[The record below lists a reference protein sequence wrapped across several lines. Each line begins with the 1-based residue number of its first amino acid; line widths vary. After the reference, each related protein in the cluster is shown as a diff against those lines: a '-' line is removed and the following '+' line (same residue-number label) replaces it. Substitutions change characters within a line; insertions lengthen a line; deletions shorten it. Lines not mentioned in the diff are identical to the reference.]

1 MAANVKE
8 KEQIEES
15 NPITKNAEAGDKA
28 PKKLTDPTPG
38 QSGGAEDLG
47 GPVVVPDDPKS
58 IGKAAAAKQAHEGDK
73 SIKAKPSK
81 ASGKVAE
88 EVKEE
93 EKEVIEEIQ
102 VDVSQDVSALL
113 EGEELPEQF
122 QKKAATIFEAA
133 VKAKVVEQVEKF
145 EGVYEAKLQKETDSL
160 KESMEARID
169 AHLDYVAEQWVKE
182 NQLAIDSGLRNE
194 ITEEF
199 ITGLKNLFSENYI
212 DIPDDKY
219 DVLEGMTEQIDE
231 METKLNEQIE
241 KNVELN
247 KELGS
252 YIKNGIVVE
261 VSEGLAQTQK
271 EKFNSL
277 VESVEFESE
286 ESYREKLGTLKES
299 YFPRT
304 PITQSED
311 LAEEQ
316 KEDQPLNGPMSAY
329 SAAIDRWK

>member
-1 MAANVKE
+1 MAVDVKE
-8 KEQIEES
+8 KEKIEES

-28 PKKLTDPTPG
+28 PKTLTDPTPG
-38 QSGGAEDLG
+38 QSGSADDLG

-58 IGKAAAAKQAHEGDK
+58 IGKKAAAAAKFEGDK

-88 EVKEE
+88 EVEE
-93 EKEVIEEIQ
+93 TEEIT
-102 VDVSQDVSALL
+102 VDVSQDVNALL
-113 EGEELPEQF
+113 QGEELSEEF

-133 VKAKVVEQVEKF
+133 VKAKGVEQVEKF
-145 EGVYEAKLQKETDSL
+145 ESDYEEKLAKEVESV
-160 KESMEARID
+160 KESMEARVD

-182 NQLAIDSGLRNE
+182 NHLAIDSGLRNE

-199 ITGLKNLFSENYI
+199 ISGLKNLFSENYI

-231 METKLNEQIE
+231 MEGKLNEQIE

-247 KELGS
+247 KALGQ
-252 YIKNGIVVE
+252 YIKNGIVSE

-286 ESYREKLGTLKES
+286 ESYREKVGTLKES
-299 YFPRT
+299 YFPKK
-304 PITQSED
+304 PVTQSED

-329 SAAIDRWK
+329 AAAIDRWK

>member
-1 MAANVKE
+1 MAVDAKE

-15 NPITKNAEAGDKA
+15 NPITANAEAGDKA

-38 QSGGAEDLG
+38 QSGSADDLG

-58 IGKAAAAKQAHEGDK
+58 IGKKAAAAATFEGDK

-88 EVKEE
+88 EVEE
-93 EKEVIEEIQ
+93 EVADEISI
-102 VDVSQDVSALL
+102 DVSQDVDALL
-113 EGEELPEQF
+113 QGEELSEEF

-145 EGVYEAKLQKETDSL
+145 ESDYEEKLAKEVESV
-160 KESMEARID
+160 KESVEARVE

-199 ITGLKNLFSENYI
+199 ITGLRNLFAENYI

-247 KELGS
+247 KALGQ
-252 YIKNGIVVE
+252 YIKNGIVSE

-277 VESVEFESE
+277 VESVEFDSE

-299 YFPRT
+299 YFPKK
-304 PITQSED
+304 PVTQSED

-329 SAAIDRWK
+329 AAAIDRWK

>member
-1 MAANVKE
+1 MAVDVKE
-8 KEQIEES
+8 KEKIEES

-28 PKKLTDPTPG
+28 PKTLTDPTPG
-38 QSGGAEDLG
+38 QSGSADDLG

-58 IGKAAAAKQAHEGDK
+58 IGKKAAAAAKFEGDK

-88 EVKEE
+88 EVEE
-93 EKEVIEEIQ
+93 TEEIT
-102 VDVSQDVSALL
+102 VDVSQDVNALL
-113 EGEELPEQF
+113 QGEELSEEF

-145 EGVYEAKLQKETDSL
+145 ESDYDEKLAKEVESV
-160 KESMEARID
+160 KESMEARVD

-182 NQLAIDSGLRNE
+182 NHLAIDSGLRNE

-219 DVLEGMTEQIDE
+219 DVLEGMREQIDE
-231 METKLNEQIE
+231 MEGKLNEQIE

-247 KELGS
+247 KALGQ
-252 YIKNGIVVE
+252 YIKNGIVSE

-286 ESYREKLGTLKES
+286 ESYREKVGTLKES
-299 YFPRT
+299 YFPKK
-304 PITQSED
+304 PVTQSED

-329 SAAIDRWK
+329 AAAIDRWK

>member
-58 IGKAAAAKQAHEGDK
+58 IGKAAAAKQAHEDDK
-73 SIKAKPSK
+73 SIKSKPSK

-102 VDVSQDVSALL
+102 VDVSQDVNALL

-212 DIPDDKY
+212 DIPNDKY

-252 YIKNGIVVE
+252 YIKNGIE
-261 VSEGLAQTQK
+261 VKYPKVLLK
-271 EKFNSL
+271 HKKKSL
-277 VESVEFESE
+277 
-286 ESYREKLGTLKES
+286 TL
-299 YFPRT
+299 
-304 PITQSED
+304 
-311 LAEEQ
+311 
-316 KEDQPLNGPMSAY
+316 
-329 SAAIDRWK
+329 

>member
-102 VDVSQDVSALL
+102 VDVSQDVNALL

-252 YIKNGIVVE
+252 YIKNGIVSE

>member
-28 PKKLTDPTPG
+28 PKTLTDPTPG
-38 QSGGAEDLG
+38 QSGSADDLG

-58 IGKAAAAKQAHEGDK
+58 IGKKAAAAAKFEGDK

-88 EVKEE
+88 EVEE
-93 EKEVIEEIQ
+93 TEEIT
-102 VDVSQDVSALL
+102 VDVSQDVNALL
-113 EGEELPEQF
+113 QGEELSEEF

-145 EGVYEAKLQKETDSL
+145 ESDYEEKLAKEVESV
-160 KESMEARID
+160 KESMEARVD

-182 NQLAIDSGLRNE
+182 NHLAIDSGLRNE

-231 METKLNEQIE
+231 MEGKLNEQIE

-247 KELGS
+247 KALGQ
-252 YIKNGIVVE
+252 YIKNGIVSE

-286 ESYREKLGTLKES
+286 ESYREKVGTLKES
-299 YFPRT
+299 YFPKK
-304 PITQSED
+304 PVTQSED

-329 SAAIDRWK
+329 AAAIDRWK

>member
-199 ITGLKNLFSENYI
+199 ITGLRNLFSENYI

>member
-38 QSGGAEDLG
+38 QSGPDAENLG

-93 EKEVIEEIQ
+93 EKEVVEEIQ
-102 VDVSQDVSALL
+102 VDVSQDVDALL
-113 EGEELPEQF
+113 HGEELPEEF

-145 EGVYEAKLQKETDSL
+145 EGVYEEKLQKETDSL

-199 ITGLKNLFSENYI
+199 ITGLKNLFTESYI
-212 DIPDDKY
+212 EIPDDKY
-219 DVLEGMTEQIDE
+219 DVLEGMTSELDE

-241 KNVELN
+241 TNVELN
-247 KELGS
+247 KKLGT
-252 YIKNGIVVE
+252 YIKNGIVSD
-261 VSEGLAQTQK
+261 VSEGLAHTQK
-271 EKFNSL
+271 EKFASL
-277 VESVEFESE
+277 TEGVEFDSE
-286 ESYREKLGTLKES
+286 ESFREKVETIKEN
-299 YFPRT
+299 YFPKSQIAHT
-304 PITQSED
+304 ED
-311 LAEEQ
+311 LVEEKQ
-316 KEDQPLNGPMSAY
+316 EDLVEGPMAAY
-329 SAAIDRWK
+329 KAAIDRWK

>member
-1 MAANVKE
+1 MAVDAKE

-15 NPITKNAEAGDKA
+15 NPITANAEAGDKA

-38 QSGGAEDLG
+38 QSGPDAENLG

-58 IGKAAAAKQAHEGDK
+58 IGKNAAAKQGFEGDK

-88 EVKEE
+88 EVEEVEE
-93 EKEVIEEIQ
+93 EITI
-102 VDVSQDVSALL
+102 DVSQDVDALL
-113 EGEELPEQF
+113 QGEELSEEF

-145 EGVYEAKLQKETDSL
+145 ESAYEEKLAQEIETV
-160 KESMEARID
+160 KESMEARVD

-199 ITGLKNLFSENYI
+199 ITGLRNLFAENYI

-247 KELGS
+247 KALGQ
-252 YIKNGIVVE
+252 YIKNGIVSE
-261 VSEGLAQTQK
+261 VSEGLAQTQR

-277 VESVEFESE
+277 VESVEFDSE

-299 YFPRT
+299 YFPKK
-304 PITQSED
+304 PVTQSED

-329 SAAIDRWK
+329 AAAIDRWK